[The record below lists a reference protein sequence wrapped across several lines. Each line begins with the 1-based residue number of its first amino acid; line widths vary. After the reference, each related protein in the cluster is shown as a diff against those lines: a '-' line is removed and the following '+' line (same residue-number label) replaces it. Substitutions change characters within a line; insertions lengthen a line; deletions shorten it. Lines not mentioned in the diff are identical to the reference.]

1 VGFHGDERAAPEI
14 FIMLLQNQHDIFAD
28 VSRAHII
35 EAKLNHTWQRRLGLK
50 KELRKIKVLSQHDG
64 VIFFGPTH
72 DFDVRRI
79 GRSKLAPMAGGVT
92 VLSKIHHPR
101 DRQAVVNDDGHVG

>member
-1 VGFHGDERAAPEI
+1 MGFHGDERAAPEI

-50 KELRKIKVLSQHDG
+50 KELRKIKVLSQYDASFSLAHRMISTSG
-64 VIFFGPTH
+64 ALGGP
-72 DFDVRRI
+72 
-79 GRSKLAPMAGGVT
+79 S
-92 VLSKIHHPR
+92 S
-101 DRQAVVNDDGHVG
+101 RQWRAV